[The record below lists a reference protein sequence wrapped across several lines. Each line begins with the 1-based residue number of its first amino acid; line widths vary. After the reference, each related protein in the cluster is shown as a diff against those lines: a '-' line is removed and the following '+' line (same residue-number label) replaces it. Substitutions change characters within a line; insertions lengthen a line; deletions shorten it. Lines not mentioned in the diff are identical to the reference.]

1 MLIYFR
7 ELKWLKLLVEVDDRK
22 SLRVQRFVVVYK
34 DT

>member
-1 MLIYFR
+1 MLIYFC

-22 SLRVQRFVVVYK
+22 LLRVQRFVVVYK